1 MAALVC
7 AAKRQWKTD
16 QVTFPVPKK
25 LLGCGWV
32 ISNKILQTDLYRK
45 EIFLRAGI
53 SPIFKPKIGK
63 IRCHDEF
70 NFFLHL
76 ILKSKPFDKRFPFQN
91 VIAGL
96 PPCVVMCIHWI
107 RIRYTVMLGGVGR
120 LRGGGRWEEER
131 CGNVPVKNNAN
142 RFLFQT
148 AIYRLYIYLYPI
160 PRVRSSSPPQPEKR
174 VIIIYTSQNVKPL
187 PRAVNSPVSPHYEGL
202 VEYWRPYDCRMRT
215 TMSKR
220 FDSKFF
226 RVNCQKIDTP
236 ECFTVPFSLRKVNN
250 DIFTEGG

>member
-63 IRCHDEF
+63 TRCHDEF

-96 PPCVVMCIHWI
+96 PPCVVMCIH
-107 RIRYTVMLGGVGR
+107 
-120 LRGGGRWEEER
+120 
-131 CGNVPVKNNAN
+131 
-142 RFLFQT
+142 
-148 AIYRLYIYLYPI
+148 
-160 PRVRSSSPPQPEKR
+160 
-174 VIIIYTSQNVKPL
+174 
-187 PRAVNSPVSPHYEGL
+187 
-202 VEYWRPYDCRMRT
+202 
-215 TMSKR
+215 
-220 FDSKFF
+220 
-226 RVNCQKIDTP
+226 
-236 ECFTVPFSLRKVNN
+236 
-250 DIFTEGG
+250 